1 MAAADR
7 KRTVEEDYEVL
18 SEALQGRQTLI
29 AWLER
34 AKQLVLELLE
44 SKREFA
50 ELALTYDLR

>member
-7 KRTVEEDYEVL
+7 KRTVQEDYEVL
-18 SEALQGRQTLI
+18 TEALQGRQTLI
-29 AWLER
+29 AWLEK

-44 SKREFA
+44 SGHQFA

>member
-7 KRTVEEDYEVL
+7 KRTVQEDYEVL
-18 SEALQGRQTLI
+18 NEALQERHTLI
-29 AWLER
+29 GWLER
-34 AKQLVLELLE
+34 AKGLVLELLE

>member
-18 SEALQGRQTLI
+18 AEALQGRHTLVD
-29 AWLER
+29 WLER
-34 AKQLVLELLE
+34 AKHLMLELLE

-50 ELALTYDLR
+50 KLALTYDLR

>member
-7 KRTVEEDYEVL
+7 KRTVQEDYEVL
-18 SEALQGRQTLI
+18 NEALQERHTLI
-29 AWLER
+29 GWLER
-34 AKQLVLELLE
+34 AKSLVLELLE

>member
-7 KRTVEEDYEVL
+7 KRTVQEDYAVL
-18 SEALQGRQTLI
+18 AEALQVRQTLI
-29 AWLER
+29 GWLET
-34 AKQLVLELLE
+34 AKCLVLELLE